1 MGFITYRSVVGDPI
15 VVEAEDR
22 WVEIVTELDRQEYN
36 NEHGYHRQDR
46 KGVRFCSWE
55 VYNAY
60 DSQKAGASPSPE
72 DIICD
77 KETIEEKENAI
88 RVVGKML
95 LDAIANLP
103 QVQRSV
109 VIAVLIEGRPAVEV
123 AAERGV
129 SKAAISKTL
138 KKATERLRQALIAL
152 GVNSADVSGLLLS
165 EAPGSAQEGEN

>member
-1 MGFITYRSVVGDPI
+1 MGFITYQSVVGDPI
-15 VVEAEDR
+15 VVETEDR
-22 WVEIVTELDRQEYN
+22 WVEIVTELNRQEYN
-36 NEHGYHRQDR
+36 NEHDYHRQDR

-60 DSQKAGASPSPE
+60 GSQKAGASPSPE
-72 DIICD
+72 DIVCD

-138 KKATERLRQALIAL
+138 KKAKKRLRQALIAV
-152 GVNSADVSGLLLS
+152 GVNSADISGLLLS
-165 EAPGSAQEGEN
+165 ETQGSAQKGTK